1 MTMVRILISSVMLLA
16 IAANSGFAQR
26 NSTTDTARVYSNSLV
41 IQDSL
46 NVQKQVDNLQ
56 QLRADLLTGK
66 PTLAFFYYSVACSCT
81 AAKCAIASAAID
93 SIPEL
98 NGNDDSLNFSKI
110 DAYLV
115 PEAESL
121 FNLMIMPA
129 VVYYGKDGEEV
140 NRIEWGTSR
149 EAIKR
154 LIDHPEEQQEPI
166 D

>member
-1 MTMVRILISSVMLLA
+1 MTIVRILISSVMFLA
-16 IAANSGFAQR
+16 IAVNSGFAQKY
-26 NSTTDTARVYSNSLV
+26 SIADTAGVDSNNLA

-46 NVQKQVDNLQ
+46 KIQKQIDNLT
-56 QLRADLLTGK
+56 QLRSALLTGK

-81 AAKCAIASAAID
+81 AAKCAIAAAAID

-98 NGNDDSLNFSKI
+98 NGKNDSLNFDRI

-129 VVYYGKDGEEV
+129 VVYYGKDGKEI

-149 EAIKR
+149 KAIKR
-154 LIDHPEEQQEPI
+154 LLDHPEEQQEPI

>member
-1 MTMVRILISSVMLLA
+1 MFLA
-16 IAANSGFAQR
+16 IAVNSGFAQD
-26 NSTTDTARVYSNSLV
+26 NSTTTTTGIDSNSLV

-46 NVQKQVDNLQ
+46 KIQEQIVNLQ
-56 QLRADLLTGK
+56 KLQADLLAGK

-81 AAKCAIASAAID
+81 AARCAIASAAID

-98 NGNDDSLNFSKI
+98 IGNNDSLNFDRI
-110 DAYLV
+110 DNYLV
-115 PEAESL
+115 PEADSL

-129 VVYYGKDGEEV
+129 LVYYGKDGKEV

-149 EAIKR
+149 EAIKK